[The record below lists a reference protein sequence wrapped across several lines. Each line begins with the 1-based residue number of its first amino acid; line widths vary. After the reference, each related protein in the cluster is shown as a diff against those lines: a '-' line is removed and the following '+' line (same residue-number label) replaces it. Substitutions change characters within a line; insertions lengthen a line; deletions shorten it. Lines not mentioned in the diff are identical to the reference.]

1 MNGMCYPTTG
11 AMCAT
16 CKQRENSEIARAL
29 VERIDERVEVGAQL
43 KLFTYFQSRSCCR
56 AGRTCFIQCPGI
68 KINDDRVDL
77 QSKVLAQPHAPEERL
92 VVVLIGQIVEL
103 CFRVGT

>member
-29 VERIDERVEVGAQL
+29 VERMMRE
-43 KLFTYFQSRSCCR
+43 
-56 AGRTCFIQCPGI
+56 
-68 KINDDRVDL
+68 
-77 QSKVLAQPHAPEERL
+77 SKWVRN
-92 VVVLIGQIVEL
+92 
-103 CFRVGT
+103 